1 MSGEFEIATNT
12 VENETI
18 VNRSR
23 FICYLTPCHSNQEV
37 KELIRKY
44 QSIHPHASHHCYAF
58 LTGAA
63 EDNQGYGFSDDG
75 EPSGTAGR
83 PMLSALQ
90 GEGIG
95 QVCAVVVRYFGGT
108 KLGTGGLQ
116 RAYGR
121 SVRQALTFLKTT
133 TKIPMVDKTLAC
145 QYTQVN
151 DVMHLVKQIGGLVV
165 NQNFQESVL
174 FTLSI
179 PYSKL
184 DIITKQLKTLSA
196 GQLILKTLAVKKINC
211 KYL

>member
-1 MSGEFEIATNT
+1 MSGEFKIATNT

-23 FICYLTPCHSNQEV
+23 FICYLAPCHSNQEV
-37 KELIRKY
+37 KALISKY
-44 QSIHPHASHHCYAF
+44 RSIHPQASHHCYAF
-58 LTGAA
+58 LTGAP
-63 EDNQGYGFSDDG
+63 DDDQSYGFSDDG

-83 PMLSALQ
+83 PMVSVLQ
-90 GEGIG
+90 GVGIG

-116 RAYGR
+116 RAYGN
-121 SVRQALTFLKTT
+121 SVRQALTLLNST

-151 DVMHLVKQIGGLVV
+151 DVVHLVKQIGGLVV
-165 NQNFQESVL
+165 NQKFQESVL

-179 PYSKL
+179 PCTKL

-196 GQLILKTLAVKKINC
+196 GQLILKKAAEENQ
-211 KYL
+211 

>member
-1 MSGEFEIATNT
+1 MSDEFEIATNK

-23 FICYLTPCHSNQEV
+23 FICYLAPCHSNQEV
-37 KELIRKY
+37 KELIKKY
-44 QSIHPHASHHCYAF
+44 QSIHPHASHYCYAF
-58 LTGAA
+58 LTGSP
-63 EDNQGYGFSDDG
+63 EYNQGYGFSDDG

-83 PMLSALQ
+83 PMMSALQ
-90 GEGIG
+90 GLGVG
-95 QVCAVVVRYFGGT
+95 QICAVVVRYFGGT

-116 RAYGR
+116 RAYAS

-179 PYSKL
+179 PCTKL
-184 DIITKQLKTLSA
+184 DTITKQLETLSA
-196 GQLILKTLAVKKINC
+196 GQLILKPLAEKNK
-211 KYL
+211 